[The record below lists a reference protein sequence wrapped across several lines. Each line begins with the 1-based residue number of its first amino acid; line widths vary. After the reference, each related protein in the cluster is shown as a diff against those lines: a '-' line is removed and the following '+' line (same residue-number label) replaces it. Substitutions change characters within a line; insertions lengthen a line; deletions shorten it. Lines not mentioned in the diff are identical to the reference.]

1 MSPMLRRGWDRTS
14 FRGRVLLIAA
24 GTLLFD
30 VATKVLGVALL
41 DGSSSGPG
49 WLRLHVVRNSGI
61 AFGIGSGSRNRV
73 ILAVTVIV
81 VAVLMAAVWRGWL
94 TPPVA
99 VGLILG
105 GAIANVLDRAVD
117 GTVVDLIDLGW
128 WPAFNL
134 ADAAI
139 VLGVALLVV
148 RRGSMGAKPLE
159 VRANSQSSVS
169 KEA

>member
-1 MSPMLRRGWDRTS
+1 MSPMRRMRWDQTS
-14 FRGRVLLIAA
+14 FRSRVLLVAA
-24 GTLLFD
+24 GTLLLD
-30 VATKVLGVALL
+30 VAAKALGVALL
-41 DGSSSGPG
+41 GSSSLGPG

-61 AFGIGSGSRNRV
+61 AFGIGAGSTSGV
-73 ILAVTVIV
+73 ILAVSVIV

-94 TPPVA
+94 SPTVA
-99 VGLILG
+99 AGLILG

-139 VLGVALLVV
+139 VGGVALLVV
-148 RRGSMGAKPLE
+148 RRGSMGSEALE
-159 VRANSQSSVS
+159 ARESSQSSVS
-169 KEA
+169 KEP